1 MAPIRLHDE
10 ARHRLE
16 FAARGTS
23 AIEAADS
30 VTATPTSWFTGLD
43 PATGWA
49 LVWIGDTGH
58 AAALG
63 ELVGMSGRFGYRHA
77 RLLLGPATHP
87 SYSDPRTF
95 DVVAELVLR
104 LAAEL
109 VPSSTGAGLPA
120 EILTCHRYLAT
131 RTAHVVLDDDV
142 ALADRQRVL
151 TVLHAA
157 LDLGFAVGVVEA
169 HLAVGLPLARGQSG

>member
-1 MAPIRLHDE
+1 MPPIRLHDE
-10 ARHRLE
+10 ARTKLE
-16 FAARGTS
+16 YAARDMS
-23 AIEAADS
+23 ATEAADA
-30 VTATPTSWFTGLD
+30 VTGTPTSWFNGLD
-43 PATGWA
+43 PATAWA
-49 LVWIGDTGH
+49 LVWIADTGH
-58 AAALG
+58 AAAFG

-77 RLLLGPATHP
+77 RLLLGPPTHP

-95 DVVAELVLR
+95 DVVAEMVLR

-109 VPSSTGAGLPA
+109 VPSSAGTGLPN

-131 RTAHVVLDDDV
+131 RTSHVVLGDTIAADD
-142 ALADRQRVL
+142 RERVL

-169 HLAVGLPLARGQSG
+169 HLAVGLPLAREHSG